1 MKKLLL
7 ILLAA
12 CPVWAQVAKKQLTE
26 ADYSLWHTLEQEQ
39 LSEDGN
45 WVSYSFTYA
54 SGKDTLFVKHTQ
66 KAKAY
71 TFAGGTDGRFAANN
85 HFVYRGGDGAVIVV
99 NLKTGTSIK
108 HSNIGNYKLALQN
121 GMLVMHENSGTAA
134 GDLLVVAMDEIGRA
148 SCRERVSSPV

>member
-66 KAKAY
+66 KANKNTKITIY
-71 TFAGGTDGRFAANN
+71 LL
-85 HFVYRGGDGAVIVV
+85 RGDEY
-99 NLKTGTSIK
+99 LFFQ
-108 HSNIGNYKLALQN
+108 NI
-121 GMLVMHENSGTAA
+121 E
-134 GDLLVVAMDEIGRA
+134 
-148 SCRERVSSPV
+148 